1 MRSLLARRRPEGDL
15 EPPTGE
21 SAGADLEPPGPPIA
35 SARGQVGAAL
45 TTRAIWAGLVAC
57 LVAGPAG
64 LALAAAN
71 LATTPTPTVAAA
83 PAAERSAARTA
94 AGAMGEHVVAT
105 WLGATR
111 EAPGQLNALV
121 PAAEATSL
129 PTAPTPAFDYAVA
142 SVSEQRGIFSVTVAA
157 TVAGPNGQAVRSYYA
172 VPLSVAEGDP
182 MTLSVLALPAAVTA
196 PTLARAPALAYTVNI
211 DPSSALSTTVAQF
224 LAAYAAGA
232 GDVTRYTAPG
242 SAITAI
248 TPAPYTGLDVGQVRA
263 TPSATGAGATPGD
276 GQVAHVIASATA
288 MRSPEQSSP
297 LSYALSLKARAGR
310 WEVASIDPAPRLRS
324 QATDPAP
331 QPSAT
336 PTPPGG
342 TP

>member
-1 MRSLLARRRPEGDL
+1 MRSLLARRRPEDDV
-15 EPPTGE
+15 EPPTLE
-21 SAGADLEPPGPPIA
+21 SADADLEPPGPPIA
-35 SARGQVGAAL
+35 SARGQVFTAL

-71 LATTPTPTVAAA
+71 LATAPAPTVAAA
-83 PAAERSAARTA
+83 PVAERSNASTA

-111 EAPGQLNALV
+111 DAPGQLSALV

-142 SVSEQRGIFSVTVAA
+142 SVTEQRGIFSVTVAA
-157 TVAGPNGQAVRSYYA
+157 TVAGPDGQAVRSYYA
-172 VPLSVAEGDP
+172 VPLTVAEGPP
-182 MTLSVLALPAAVTA
+182 MTLSVLALPAAVTSPA
-196 PTLARAPALAYTVNI
+196 LQRAPALAYTVNI
-211 DPSSALSTTVAQF
+211 DPSSPVATTVEQF
-224 LAAYAAGA
+224 LAAYASGA

-248 TPAPYTGLDVGQVRA
+248 TPAPYTGLDVEQVRA
-263 TPSATGAGATPGD
+263 TPPATEVSATPGD
-276 GQVAHVIASATA
+276 GQVAHVIATATA
-288 MRSPEQSSP
+288 TRSPEQSSP
-297 LSYALSLKARAGR
+297 LNYALSLRARAGR
-310 WEVASIDPAPRLRS
+310 WEVTSIDPAPRLRS
-324 QATDPAP
+324 QAGDPVP

-336 PTPPGG
+336 PTPPGD